1 MKPMN
6 PQRKSPNPKTRRNRQ
21 IVGILLLAAILLFF
35 GLVVFRFFYIT
46 VSGQIDGVN
55 LADRTRRKYTQ
66 ETVLKAK
73 RGTIYASNGD
83 VIAED
88 SNVYTIFAVVDRK
101 YVSIDDKPLY
111 VQDKAKTAQVL
122 SQYLSLS
129 AAQIKKILSPKSKK
143 AFQVEFGNAGKNIDL
158 ATKNQIDKQ
167 KLTGIYFRAQPA
179 RLYPNGTFASHIIG
193 IAQLKDAKDTAKDS
207 NAQLTGVMG
216 IEKYFNR
223 QLTGVNG
230 RQQIQTDANGYEL
243 PMSKIVTKKAKD
255 GDNMTLT
262 IDARLQNNLETLMQN
277 VQDKYKPV
285 GLNAVLMNAK
295 TGSILAASQ
304 RPTFDAATMQGLG
317 NVWRDTLVE
326 DAYEPG
332 SVMKVISMAATV
344 DSGHYNPNATYQS
357 GAVTLDGSTVRDW
370 NYSGWGT
377 IPFSQ
382 VMPRSSNVGMVRL
395 EELMG
400 AATWKKYLERFH
412 MGQKTGITLPG
423 EVSGMYQ
430 FSRAIDQANTAFG
443 QGINVTAMQMMQAF
457 SAIANGGKMVQPQ
470 IVSKIKNPLT
480 GKTTTYQPKVVG
492 RPISAATAANVLDQ
506 MRQVVNNKQIGTGTA
521 YQLPGVD
528 LAVKTGTAQI
538 ANPKGGGYL
547 TGDSNYIFSVVGM
560 APASDPQYILYITM
574 QQPQKMTAPAET
586 ILSSIFKPLMTRV
599 LSYGQTSSGATTKQ
613 VTMPNVTNH
622 STAEAKEA
630 LANAGLTPVLVG
642 SGTEVVQQLPKA
654 NSRVLAGQ
662 RAVLL
667 TDGAALMPSVT
678 GWSKNDILKL
688 AQITGIQVN
697 FTGTGYAV
705 AQSIPANS
713 VITTN
718 SRVSVTLQPR

>member
-1 MKPMN
+1 M
-6 PQRKSPNPKTRRNRQ
+6 
-21 IVGILLLAAILLFF
+21 LLATALFF
-35 GLVVFRFFYIT
+35 FGAVVFRFFNIT
-46 VSGQIDGVN
+46 ISGQVDGVK
-55 LADRTRRKYTQ
+55 LADRTRRQYTR

-88 SNVYTIFAVVDRK
+88 SNVYTLYAIIDHDYVDLAG
-101 YVSIDDKPLY
+101 KPLY
-111 VQDKAKTAQVL
+111 VTDKKKTAQVL

-129 AAQIKKILSPKSKK
+129 ASQIEKILNPAANPKTKK
-143 AFQVEFGNAGKNIDL
+143 KPFQVELGNAGKNIDL
-158 ATKNQIDKQ
+158 ATKKEIDKQ
-167 KLTGIYFRAQPA
+167 HLSGINFRAQPS
-179 RLYPNGTFASHIIG
+179 RLYPNGTFASHVIG
-193 IAQLKDAKDTAKDS
+193 IAQLKNPKENASDS
-207 NAQLTGVMG
+207 DAQLTGVMG
-216 IEKYFNR
+216 IEKYFNT
-223 QLTGVNG
+223 QLSGING

-243 PMSKIVTKKAKD
+243 PLSKVVTKKAKD
-255 GDNMTLT
+255 GDSLTLT

-277 VQDKYKPV
+277 VQDKYQPV
-285 GLNAVLMNAK
+285 GMNAILMNAK
-295 TGSILAASQ
+295 TGAILAASQ
-304 RPTFDAATMQGLG
+304 RPTFDASTMKGLG
-317 NVWRDTLVE
+317 SVWRDTLVE

-332 SVMKVISMAATV
+332 SVMKVLSMAAVV
-344 DSGHYNPNATYQS
+344 DSGHYDPNATYQS

-377 IPFSQ
+377 IPYSQ
-382 VMPRSSNVGMVRL
+382 VLTRSSNVGMVHL

-400 AATWKKYLERFH
+400 AATWKKYLTRFH
-412 MGQKTGITLPG
+412 MGEKTGITLPG

-430 FSRAIDQANTAFG
+430 FGRAIDQANTSFG
-443 QGINVTAMQMMQAF
+443 QAINVTAVQMMQAF
-457 SAIANGGKMVQPQ
+457 SAVANGGKMVQPQ

-480 GKTTTYQPKVVG
+480 GKTKTYQPKVVG
-492 RPISAATAANVLDQ
+492 QPISAATAANVLGQ
-506 MRQVVNNKQIGTGTA
+506 MRTVVNNKEIGTGAA

-560 APASDPQYILYITM
+560 APASNPQYILYITM
-574 QQPQKMTAPAET
+574 QQPKKMTAPAET
-586 ILSSIFKPLMTRV
+586 ILASIFKPMMTRV
-599 LSYGQTSSGATTKQ
+599 LSYGAQGSTAATKQ
-613 VTMPNVTNH
+613 VTMPNVTNQT
-622 STAEAKEA
+622 TAEAKAA

-642 SGTEVVQQLPKA
+642 SGTHIVQQLPAA
-654 NSRVLAGQ
+654 NSHVLAGQ

-705 AQSIPANS
+705 AQSLPANS

-718 SRVSVTLQPR
+718 STVSVTLQSR